1 MAEKLAL
8 KKALFDE
15 LKETNQKIA
24 QWMETRK
31 KAVPPYEEDVIVRS
45 NTHINELLA
54 HKNFIQ
60 HLIDICVDR
69 NKF

>member
-15 LKETNQKIA
+15 LKSINQQIEIKKKRLESEDFGSKQYLVVDTAIA
-24 QWMETRK
+24 YLQQ
-31 KAVPPYEEDVIVRS
+31 
-45 NTHINELLA
+45 
-54 HKNFIQ
+54 HKDFIQ
-60 HLIDICVDR
+60 RLIDICVDR

>member
-1 MAEKLAL
+1 MSEKLAL

-15 LKETNQKIA
+15 LKSTNEDI
-24 QWMETRK
+24 K
-31 KAVPPYEEDVIVRS
+31 KVEKQSDSFEKDL
-45 NTHINELLA
+45 ELQYLQS
-54 HKNFIQ
+54 HKDFIQ

>member
-15 LKETNQKIA
+15 LKKTNEEI
-24 QWMETRK
+24 K
-31 KAVPPYEEDVIVRS
+31 KWENIDCIKENIYPSLVEANLVRLK
-45 NTHINELLA
+45 H
-54 HKNFIQ
+54 HKDFIQ
-60 HLIDICVDR
+60 RLIDICVDR

>member
-15 LKETNQKIA
+15 LKKTNQKITDC
-24 QWMETRK
+24 EN
-31 KAVPPYEEDVIVRS
+31 I
-45 NTHINELLA
+45 IELTQLKH
-54 HKNFIQ
+54 HKDFIQ

>member
-1 MAEKLAL
+1 MSEKLAL

-15 LKETNQKIA
+15 LKRTNQFIEDWKNLKTDEPDEYLVDVAKIHLA
-24 QWMETRK
+24 
-31 KAVPPYEEDVIVRS
+31 
-45 NTHINELLA
+45 ELQS
-54 HKNFIQ
+54 HKDFIQ

>member
-15 LKETNQKIA
+15 LKSTNEDI
-24 QWMETRK
+24 K
-31 KAVPPYEEDVIVRS
+31 KVEKYQPSFAKDV
-45 NTHINELLA
+45 ELMCLKD
-54 HKNFIQ
+54 HKDFIQ
-60 HLIDICVDR
+60 RLIDICVDR

>member
-15 LKETNQKIA
+15 LKKTNERIK
-24 QWMETRK
+24 
-31 KAVPPYEEDVIVRS
+31 
-45 NTHINELLA
+45 ELEQVKEPLYPELRNNSLIHLKS
-54 HKNFIQ
+54 HKDFIQ
-60 HLIDICVDR
+60 RLIDICVDR

>member
-15 LKETNQKIA
+15 LKETNLDIEKVEKQSDSFHKDI
-24 QWMETRK
+24 
-31 KAVPPYEEDVIVRS
+31 
-45 NTHINELLA
+45 ELECLKH
-54 HKNFIQ
+54 HKDFIQ
-60 HLIDICVDR
+60 RLIDICVGR

>member
-15 LKETNQKIA
+15 LKSINHQIELAKKR
-24 QWMETRK
+24 MEL
-31 KAVPPYEEDVIVRS
+31 EEFDTMEYVVTDNSIVY
-45 NTHINELLA
+45 LQQ
-54 HKNFIQ
+54 HKDFIQ
-60 HLIDICVDR
+60 RLIDICVDR

>member
-1 MAEKLAL
+1 MSEKLAL

-15 LKETNQKIA
+15 LKTTNQEI
-24 QWMETRK
+24 K
-31 KAVPPYEEDVIVRS
+31 KLEDFKKNEHAFVPSVDAKLTCLNS
-45 NTHINELLA
+45 
-54 HKNFIQ
+54 HKDFIQ

>member
-15 LKETNQKIA
+15 IRKTNYEIAHATNVIEIEQLQK
-24 QWMETRK
+24 
-31 KAVPPYEEDVIVRS
+31 
-45 NTHINELLA
+45 
-54 HKNFIQ
+54 HKNFVQ
-60 HLIDICVDR
+60 HIIEICVDR

>member
-15 LKETNQKIA
+15 LRETNQRIE
-24 QWMETRK
+24 QWIDARK
-31 KAVPPYEEDVIVRS
+31 KAVSPNDDVIVRC